1 MISLL
6 SNWLYIICCLRLLGK
21 PSQCVLTVPCAY
33 KPSANISLKIEKQGK
48 KLSHKKWS
56 LLHFSF
62 LIRSFI
68 TPSSSLHSD
77 DLLFPSYIHLK
88 LNYNYIMF
96 YVYLFTVER
105 LDKKLVDVI
114 SLFEI
119 SFSQNNIKKSSWSS
133 WMSSL
138 TRIASF

>member
-1 MISLL
+1 MAWKFPFLLFSFTSYLIVRKWLSICWSCCDKFVPCQTVAITLGWCTHCKVMISLL
-6 SNWLYIICCLRLLGK
+6 SNWLYII
-21 PSQCVLTVPCAY
+21 
-33 KPSANISLKIEKQGK
+33 
-48 KLSHKKWS
+48 
-56 LLHFSF
+56 
-62 LIRSFI
+62 
-68 TPSSSLHSD
+68 HSD
-77 DLLFPSYIHLK
+77 DLLFLSYIHLK
-88 LNYNYIMF
+88 LHYNYIMF